1 MNDIELAIIEMAD
14 KLTDR
19 FHGVVD
25 ALKYTE
31 SKIDSCI
38 DAGFQYKFDKTL
50 DDESIRFW
58 VLVHNELIERS
69 NLEL

>member
-1 MNDIELAIIEMAD
+1 MNDVQLSIIEMAD
-14 KLTDR
+14 KLIDR
-19 FHGVVD
+19 YHGVVD

-38 DAGFQYKFDKTL
+38 DAGFQYKNDKTM

-58 VLVHNELIERS
+58 VMVHNELVERS